1 MRSDHSPRAR
11 LPGRFARVVQEAIA
25 KREEQ
30 LGFELDKE
38 DIDSLVG
45 ILRIKYCGPQG
56 QIGPC

>member
-1 MRSDHSPRAR
+1 M
-11 LPGRFARVVQEAIA
+11 QEAIA